1 MATSVATFIEE
12 WRSGNHAPGCQ
23 TIVVPFNSTIDQV
36 EDACIEYPFANH
48 VVFDIPGFDVSQF
61 EMVVMISNILVDD
74 DKIVTIRMP
83 ASHAILLAGYEF
95 NNKVMI
101 QLVIECLHD
110 SLRNDRLQVVVSS
123 LVDVETFTIPM
134 TNLTR
139 ALYSNIPPV
148 APVVEEEEEDDED
161 SRATYDGD
169 EDCDEE

>member
-1 MATSVATFIEE
+1 MATSVATFVEE

-36 EDACIEYPFANH
+36 EEACNEFPFANH
-48 VVFDIPGFDVSQF
+48 VVFDIQGFDVSQF
-61 EMVVMISNILVDD
+61 EMVVMISNILVDGD
-74 DKIVTIRMP
+74 NLVTIRIP

-110 SLRNDRLQVVVSS
+110 SLRNDRLQVVVAS
-123 LVDVETFTIPM
+123 LVEVETFTVPM

-148 APVVEEEEEDDED
+148 VAPVVEEPEESEIDHRDDDDED
-161 SRATYDGD
+161 
-169 EDCDEE
+169 

>member
-23 TIVVPFNSTIDQV
+23 SIIVPFNSSIDQV
-36 EDACIEYPFANH
+36 EEACTEYPFANH
-48 VVFDIPGFDVSQF
+48 VVFDIQGFDVSQF

-74 DKIVTIRMP
+74 DKIVTIRIP

-134 TNLTR
+134 TNITR
-139 ALYSNIPPV
+139 QLYSNIPPP
-148 APVVEEEEEDDED
+148 PVVEEEPEEDDVDED
-161 SRATYDGD
+161 SASSD
-169 EDCDEE
+169 DEE